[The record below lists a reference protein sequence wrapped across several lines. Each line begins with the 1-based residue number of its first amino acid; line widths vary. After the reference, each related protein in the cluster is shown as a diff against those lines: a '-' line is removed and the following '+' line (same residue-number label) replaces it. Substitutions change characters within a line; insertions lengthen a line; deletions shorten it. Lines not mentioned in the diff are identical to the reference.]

1 MKNAAIKIIAT
12 KVAKPLAN
20 AYWRWRYRL
29 AVRRVRESGQADN
42 LDNGND
48 QTKVD

>member
-1 MKNAAIKIIAT
+1 MRNAAIKIIAR
-12 KVAKPLAN
+12 KVVKPVAN

-29 AVRRVRESGQADN
+29 AVRRVREDGQADN

>member
-1 MKNAAIKIIAT
+1 MKNAAVKIFAT
-12 KVAKPLAN
+12 KLAKPVAN

-42 LDNGND
+42 LDNRNG
-48 QTKVD
+48 QTRVD